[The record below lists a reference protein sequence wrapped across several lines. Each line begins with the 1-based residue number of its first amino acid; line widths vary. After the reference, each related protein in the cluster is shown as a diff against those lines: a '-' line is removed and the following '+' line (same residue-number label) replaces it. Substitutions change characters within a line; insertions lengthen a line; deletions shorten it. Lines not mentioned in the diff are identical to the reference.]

1 MTYSLLACSWALM
14 SFGNFNTFKIDDSS
28 DVLRDSIEEVVIQV
42 SGLVVT
48 GDSLIPFP
56 TPLSTDLEIL
66 EVL

>member
-1 MTYSLLACSWALM
+1 M

-28 DVLRDSIEEVVIQV
+28 EVLRDSIEEVVIQV

-48 GDSLIPFP
+48 GDSLTPLP